1 MNKTRELALC
11 VAILF
16 GMAGTGVAQ
25 EWDFLTSDS
34 MFQDPHGMLTAYLR
48 SKAEAYLDQR
58 RRAVETIGSSSDLK
72 KRQQYWRE
80 RMWANLGGQPERTP
94 LNARTVG
101 VLDRGDYRI
110 EKVIFES
117 RPRFYVTAN
126 LYLPARGKP
135 PYPAI
140 LYPLGHETGAKAH
153 TAWQYTLGMQ
163 SLLVGAHMA
172 QYTIWD
178 GIRAL
183 DYLLSRPEVDAT
195 RVGCTGNSGGGT
207 HTAYLSGLDDRIQVA
222 APSCYITS
230 WHRMLES
237 IGPQDAEQVFPFWLE
252 DGFDYPDFIYAAG
265 GKPFL
270 ILSAIRD
277 FFPIGGAR
285 ATYDEVRRTYGRL
298 QLSDRIA
305 MFEADDGHGYTK
317 PRREA
322 AYRWFT
328 RWLQGAEDDSPESP
342 VKLAS
347 EQELWCTATGQV
359 KTAFPD
365 SADVYTMN
373 RAKAEQLCAARRPS
387 ADEVRMRAA
396 ELTRFEAPKQPV
408 RLSAYGTSSRP
419 RLRIEKLVYES
430 EPGIFIPALLFVPDS
445 GGGRKPGILIA
456 DSRGKSASTSDAEAL
471 AAQGNVV
478 LAADLRG
485 FGETRPKMNE
495 TGSYARYFGN
505 YREAMM
511 ALLIGTT
518 MTGMRALDIVRG
530 LDLLTQR
537 ADVDAARIAVAGRG
551 GAAIPALYAALFDRR
566 VSSVVVEEMLNSYES
581 VVSGRIAVGVTDQIV
596 PSVLKYFDL
605 PDVVSA
611 IAPRRVVLSGNV
623 NGVGRRVS
631 TSAVRAAYAS
641 AIAAYERA
649 GAAGMLRI
657 VTRNEDEESFAQ
669 AWRAWQ

>member
-1 MNKTRELALC
+1 
-11 VAILF
+11 
-16 GMAGTGVAQ
+16 
-25 EWDFLTSDS
+25 
-34 MFQDPHGMLTAYLR
+34 
-48 SKAEAYLDQR
+48 
-58 RRAVETIGSSSDLK
+58 
-72 KRQQYWRE
+72 
-80 RMWANLGGQPERTP
+80 
-94 LNARTVG
+94 
-101 VLDRGDYRI
+101 
-110 EKVIFES
+110 
-117 RPRFYVTAN
+117 
-126 LYLPARGKP
+126 
-135 PYPAI
+135 
-140 LYPLGHETGAKAH
+140 
-153 TAWQYTLGMQ
+153 
-163 SLLVGAHMA
+163 
-172 QYTIWD
+172 
-178 GIRAL
+178 
-183 DYLLSRPEVDAT
+183 
-195 RVGCTGNSGGGT
+195 
-207 HTAYLSGLDDRIQVA
+207 
-222 APSCYITS
+222 
-230 WHRMLES
+230 
-237 IGPQDAEQVFPFWLE
+237 
-252 DGFDYPDFIYAAG
+252 
-265 GKPFL
+265 
-270 ILSAIRD
+270 
-277 FFPIGGAR
+277 
-285 ATYDEVRRTYGRL
+285 
-298 QLSDRIA
+298 
-305 MFEADDGHGYTK
+305 
-317 PRREA
+317 
-322 AYRWFT
+322 
-328 RWLQGAEDDSPESP
+328 
-342 VKLAS
+342 
-347 EQELWCTATGQV
+347 
-359 KTAFPD
+359 
-365 SADVYTMN
+365 
-373 RAKAEQLCAARRPS
+373 
-387 ADEVRMRAA
+387 MRAA

-408 RLSAYGTSSRP
+408 RLSAYGTLSRP

-456 DSRGKSASTSDAEAL
+456 DSRGKSASASDAEAL

-511 ALLIGTT
+511 ALLIGKT